1 MLGEW
6 DKGADQR
13 EGERYE
19 KEFLTIYTNLF

>member
-6 DKGADQR
+6 DECADQR

-19 KEFLTIYTNLF
+19 KEFSTIYTNMF